1 MRIIYFVVVVAAQ
14 LASYSVAEL
23 NNANLAS
30 YHLNERSLVEAD
42 DYAVTQTIFHDFEFT
57 RSLRDHYDLLHQT
70 SPSDRRLADDGT
82 CSPTGDDCTSQNP
95 NCCQGGCNSNKK
107 CFCQANGGTCFSP
120 GGADNFCCSNMC
132 NSNGKCSCI
141 AKGQSCD
148 VGGGYCC
155 DGLMCGANKT
165 CILKATGPTRKPTK
179 RPSSSNDEVAVSVSN
194 CKANGQVC
202 TRLGKFDASCCS
214 ERCGFSGKCVSVVSS
229 SSSGSGSSPTRKPT
243 RKPNTSSTSGQ
254 TNRIDGTCEDSTK
267 TKLTVE
273 IKTDRF
279 GDDLGWSLSNYW
291 TDDILHSVKQGTY
304 GLYSYDSVSVC
315 VPNGLYNFTLTDLFG
330 DGVCC
335 KHGEGHVKVK
345 LNDRD
350 VIHVRS
356 YSKFVSD
363 IINVGYDPSPE
374 MSDRDIQYLEAHN
387 RRRYMWY
394 TGNGVSDV
402 PLRWSPQLAEESR
415 VWAQKLLVN
424 CSSSGIE
431 HEHGVEEGENLAK
444 NKGSLFEDGVPS
456 WGQLYPPDNI
466 VGRWVEFEV
475 NRPYPGNAHLTQ
487 ALWRGSKYM
496 GCGEAQKEFANGMC
510 RIQVCRYARAGNCDM
525 SHFNATTDRNWL
537 PPMLDDTSR
546 CGPNCPPEGCY

>member
-1 MRIIYFVVVVAAQ
+1 MRIIYFVAVATAQ
-14 LASYSVAEL
+14 LASYS
-23 NNANLAS
+23 NAA
-30 YHLNERSLVEAD
+30 
-42 DYAVTQTIFHDFEFT
+42 
-57 RSLRDHYDLLHQT
+57 
-70 SPSDRRLADDGT
+70 P
-82 CSPTGDDCTSQNP
+82 
-95 NCCQGGCNSNKK
+95 
-107 CFCQANGGTCFSP
+107 
-120 GGADNFCCSNMC
+120 
-132 NSNGKCSCI
+132 
-141 AKGQSCD
+141 
-148 VGGGYCC
+148 
-155 DGLMCGANKT
+155 
-165 CILKATGPTRKPTK
+165 PTRKPTK
-179 RPSSSNDEVAVSVSN
+179 RPSSSNDEIAVSVTN

-229 SSSGSGSSPTRKPT
+229 SSSGSGLRPTRKPT

-254 TNRIDGTCEDSTK
+254 TNRIDGPCEDSTK

-291 TDDILHSVKQGTY
+291 TDDILHSVKAGTY

-456 WGQLYPPDNI
+456 WGQLYPPD
-466 VGRWVEFEV
+466 
-475 NRPYPGNAHLTQ
+475 
-487 ALWRGSKYM
+487 K
-496 GCGEAQKEFANGMC
+496 
-510 RIQVCRYARAGNCDM
+510 
-525 SHFNATTDRNWL
+525 
-537 PPMLDDTSR
+537 
-546 CGPNCPPEGCY
+546 